1 MPLFLLDGAES
12 ATDVST
18 LTNVLSFLRSIF
30 TTIITTLGTL
40 YNTITGTP
48 LLFIVV
54 IIGFAGA
61 LIFTTLGILRRLGVG
76 GGGRRRARGRR

>member
-1 MPLFLLDGAES
+1 MPFILLDGAES
-12 ATDVST
+12 TDVST

-30 TTIITTLGTL
+30 TAIMTMLGSL
-40 YNTITGTP
+40 YDTITGTP
-48 LLFIVV
+48 LLFITVV
-54 IIGFAGA
+54 IGFAGA